1 MAGGTG
7 LQAIQPRTNLSVPSM
22 VCISL
27 MTNGERNLGLA
38 GEVGERTRGCREP
51 SADLKKYNKS
61 FS

>member
-1 MAGGTG
+1 MAGGRC

-27 MTNGERNLGLA
+27 RTNGERNSGLA
-38 GEVGERTRGCREP
+38 GEVGERTKGSREP